1 MSLTL
6 AAVLGILSAA
16 GSAAS
21 SGSQVLAKQKAKQTE
36 SGNQLNAN
44 MANNVNN
51 FNMSKPIY
59 QFNAGGLVPGAV
71 PITVEGQEVIKT
83 PAGKASKVVGPEH
96 EQGGVDMVVPQGTQ
110 VYSKDL
116 INPDTG
122 NSFSADAEG
131 LQKQLNKY
139 KNKKGGTRID
149 DDTKARMLSN
159 LQAQLDGLFQK
170 QQSLNGNNQGT
181 YGNAGMLATK
191 NPTGYQ
197 YPLDVLKA
205 QNMASRV
212 NPINIPLAP
221 KLEGLQMPTTSVP
234 TTGFAQTSG
243 TGVLPWV
250 NAAATLGGTIWNLAQ
265 GTGGDETTPNYNPY
279 EGGALQAM
287 KNRSY
292 NISPILSANRA
303 AQAVS
308 NRNINNVAGSAGA
321 MMGNYI
327 AAQNSRSLAD
337 ANAWATK
344 QNADNAYL
352 GEYAQLL
359 NNAGQNRAAMDW
371 QVQLANEQNQA
382 ARMQHFGQG
391 FTDIGEFAQMQQ
403 LMRNEAGA
411 DTQRMGIYQD
421 LYKTIIPFMTN
432 SGSMAPNYAD
442 LLSKLQTGL
451 TK

>member
-16 GSAAS
+16 GSAAG

-36 SGNQLNAN
+36 SNNQLNAS
-44 MANNVNN
+44 MANSVNN

-59 QFNAGGLVPGAV
+59 QFNAGGLVPSTV

-122 NSFSADAEG
+122 NSFAADAEG

-159 LQAQLDGLFQK
+159 IQAQLDELFQK
-170 QQSLNGNNQGT
+170 QQSINGNNQGT
-181 YGNAGMLATK
+181 YGNTGMLATK
-191 NPTGYQ
+191 M
-197 YPLDVLKA
+197 PLEALKA

-212 NPINIPLAP
+212 HPINIPLAP
-221 KLEGLQMPTTSVP
+221 KLEGLQMPTTTAPMADV
-234 TTGFAQTSG
+234 AQSG
-243 TGVLPWV
+243 GSNILPWV
-250 NAAATLGGTIWNLAQ
+250 NAAATLGGTIWNMAQ
-265 GTGGDETTPNYNPY
+265 GMGGDETVPNYNPY

-287 KNRSY
+287 RNRSY

-327 AAQNSRSLAD
+327 AAQNARSLAD

-371 QVQLANEQNQA
+371 QVQLANEQNKA

-411 DTQRMGIYQD
+411 DAQRMGIYQD

-451 TK
+451 TR